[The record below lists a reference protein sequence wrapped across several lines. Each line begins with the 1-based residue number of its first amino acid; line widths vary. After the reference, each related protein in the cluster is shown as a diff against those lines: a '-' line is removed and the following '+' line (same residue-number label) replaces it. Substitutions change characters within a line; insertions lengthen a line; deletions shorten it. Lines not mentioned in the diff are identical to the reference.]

1 MPTAPTNSPQTPQNS
16 AEFLR
21 PYPRRYARYAEPFGI
36 EGNLSTLSTTAN
48 YSLLTAN
55 SSYTFSAKEKDVET
69 GLSYFGSRYYSSD
82 LCIWLSVDPQSDK
95 YASLSPYVYCANNPV
110 KLVDPNGEE
119 WLRKEDKEYA
129 ESLISTA
136 QNRQKMYEAT
146 SREYKLLQEGIDGL
160 KDMGK
165 QDGQKYTFNKT
176 SSTQGNVSL
185 LDDGTISINYIERED
200 NADVKDGS
208 AWHEAFHLTR
218 RNEFMKLSQEERENA
233 ATTYWGFNSNKRL
246 SNNNNCNEEYIAF
259 WAQLSF
265 SPKSMPYNSTGQI
278 SDVGG
283 IQLYVE
289 NKYPGCKLHKFRL
302 PITKPRHQK

>member
-1 MPTAPTNSPQTPQNS
+1 M
-16 AEFLR
+16 
-21 PYPRRYARYAEPFGI
+21 
-36 EGNLSTLSTTAN
+36 
-48 YSLLTAN
+48 
-55 SSYTFSAKEKDVET
+55 
-69 GLSYFGSRYYSSD
+69 
-82 LCIWLSVDPQSDK
+82 
-95 YASLSPYVYCANNPV
+95 
-110 KLVDPNGEE
+110 DPNGEE

-165 QDGQKYTFNKT
+165 QDGQKYTFNKS

-208 AWHEAFHLTR
+208 VWHEAFHLTR

-246 SNNNNCNEEYIAF
+246 SNNNNCDEEYIAF

-265 SPKSMPYNSTGQI
+265 SPKSMPHNSTGQI